1 MERTGAN
8 PVSLAL
14 IAVLVVS
21 SVYGSAQAQSDETA
35 ALDRQVVEFFRA
47 CKPAEAIPLAKQS
60 LELRE
65 KALPAGDP
73 AIVVNLQALAL
84 LYVAQGLVAEAA
96 PLLKRVD
103 AYEKTLPAGSPT
115 IAKGLDNLATLCL
128 AQWRLGETEVLLKRA
143 LDLSERSLP
152 VGHHDLAPRL
162 ATLGALYATQGRFA
176 EAEPLLK
183 RALEIIE
190 KTTPIGNPE
199 VAPILQFLAVIY
211 VAQGRFA
218 EAEPLA
224 KRSIE
229 IFEGCCQPAI
239 PTSPRPSGAWPFST
253 RGRATYRG

>member
-1 MERTGAN
+1 MKRPWTTQKLAVVGDCIDAKLGVVGGIMERTGAN

-84 LYVAQGLVAEAA
+84 LYVAQGLVAEAE

-103 AYEKTLPAGSPT
+103 AFEKTLPAGSPT
-115 IAKGLDNLATLCL
+115 VAKGLDNLATLCL
-128 AQWRLGETEVLLKRA
+128 AQWRLGETEALLRRA
-143 LDLSERSLP
+143 LDLSERALP
-152 VGHHDLAPRL
+152 VGHRDLAPRL
-162 ATLGALYATQGRFA
+162 ATRCTCAQAFA

-183 RALEIIE
+183 RW
-190 KTTPIGNPE
+190 
-199 VAPILQFLAVIY
+199 
-211 VAQGRFA
+211 R
-218 EAEPLA
+218 
-224 KRSIE
+224 
-229 IFEGCCQPAI
+229 
-239 PTSPRPSGAWPFST
+239 
-253 RGRATYRG
+253 